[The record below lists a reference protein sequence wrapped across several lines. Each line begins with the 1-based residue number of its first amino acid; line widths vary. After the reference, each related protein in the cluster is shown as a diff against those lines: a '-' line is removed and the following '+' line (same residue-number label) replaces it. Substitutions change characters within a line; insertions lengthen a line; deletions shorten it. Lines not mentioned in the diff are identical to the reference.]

1 MYYYKNNAV
10 IQSDLKLDLPEA
22 TAADWDKQNAPTI
35 ADIRREAYPSVEEQ
49 LDMIYWDKVNGTNL
63 WQTKIAE
70 IKAKY
75 PKK

>member
-35 ADIRREAYPSVEEQ
+35 ADIRREAYPSVE
-49 LDMIYWDKVNGTNL
+49 
-63 WQTKIAE
+63 
-70 IKAKY
+70 
-75 PKK
+75 